1 MPDGEEEWEVER
13 VVDVRTR
20 RFGRASRKEYLV
32 LWKGYPDHEKS
43 WEPAANLANAREKV
57 QEFEAARQ

>member
-1 MPDGEEEWEVER
+1 MER

-20 RFGRASRKEYLV
+20 RHGRSSRKEYLV

-43 WEPAANLANAREKV
+43 WEPAANLKHAQAKLR
-57 QEFEAARQ
+57 EFEARRH